1 MDKQIYQRMREVE
14 NEHWWFVGRRRI
26 VESVI
31 RSIDLPEDAQIL
43 DAGCGTGGNLA
54 MLGRFGQVKGM
65 ELDDDAREY
74 ANSLGLTQIRAGRL
88 PDEMPYAGENFDLIV
103 LLDVLEHI
111 DEDSASLKILKSRLN
126 NGGHII
132 ITVPAF
138 QWLWG
143 PHDEAHH
150 HKRRY
155 TADQLKQT
163 IKAAE
168 LYVEYISYFNTWLF
182 PLIAPVR
189 LMQSNKSTTSTE
201 LGLPPKPVNKILSHL
216 FASERRVVPSTRLPF
231 GVSLIAVLKSPTKQ
245 V

>member
-1 MDKQIYQRMREVE
+1 MDKQIYQKMRDVE

-31 RSIDLPEDAQIL
+31 RSIDLPQNAQIL

-54 MLGRFGQVKGM
+54 MLGQFGQVKGM
-65 ELDDDAREY
+65 ELNDNAREY
-74 ANSLGLTQIRAGRL
+74 ANSLGLTQVEAGHL
-88 PDEMPYAGENFDLIV
+88 PDEMPYANENFDLIV

-111 DEDSASLKILKSRLN
+111 DNDCASLKTLESRLSN
-126 NGGHII
+126 NGSIL

-155 TADQLKQT
+155 NADQLKQT
-163 IKAAE
+163 AGSAGLKID
-168 LYVEYISYFNTWLF
+168 YISYFNTWLF

-189 LMQSNKSTTSTE
+189 LIQNKKRTTSTK
-201 LGLPPKPVNKILSHL
+201 LAPPPKPFNNILTHL
-216 FASERRVVPSTRLPF
+216 FTSERSFVPSVRLPF